1 MSNLDTGGE
10 LPKKRKQSRIRERS
24 AMWPEGS
31 PLLMVHMTE
40 SVQAIERRLQRQMEG
55 EHDFPRSD
63 CLFFA
68 MPPLSSLL
76 TGVRHQWVMRQ
87 GAPPRM
93 KKGRILAGRVQ
104 RQRSVG
110 YSRCEPDHQCDPG
123 CPASTTVCR
132 SRKRSTQ
139 GRI

>member
-76 TGVRHQWVMRQ
+76 TGVRHQYHSWGLQV
-87 GAPPRM
+87 ACF
-93 KKGRILAGRVQ
+93 II
-104 RQRSVG
+104 
-110 YSRCEPDHQCDPG
+110 E
-123 CPASTTVCR
+123 PASQ
-132 SRKRSTQ
+132 RKCLREKCL
-139 GRI
+139 